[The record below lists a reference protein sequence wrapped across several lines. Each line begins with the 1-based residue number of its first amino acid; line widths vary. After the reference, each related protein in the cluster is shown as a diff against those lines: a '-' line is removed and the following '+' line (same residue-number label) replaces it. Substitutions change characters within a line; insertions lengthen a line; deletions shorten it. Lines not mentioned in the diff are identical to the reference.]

1 MKEKLY
7 KFLQSFN
14 LQYKKNILVDRIKK
28 GSNVLDYGCGA
39 GEFVKYIENDFHTF
53 GFEPN
58 SDARNAA
65 INKTQKAKIIDDL
78 NYDKE
83 KFENIIYTFD
93 DDYDMLKEF
102 ISKLNPV
109 LKSHSELLKISENIL
124 TNLIKAQ
131 NEISIIISQNEYK
144 KI

>member
-1 MKEKLY
+1 MIEQAFLDLPQYNLYTNSLTPIVHYFKEH
-7 KFLQSFN
+7 
-14 LQYKKNILVDRIKK
+14 KNSVPTED
-28 GSNVLDYGCGA
+28 
-39 GEFVKYIENDFHTF
+39 E
-53 GFEPN
+53 
-58 SDARNAA
+58 
-65 INKTQKAKIIDDL
+65 INKLIPYAKQTDFILTTFHEIIDDL

>member
-1 MKEKLY
+1 MIEQAFLDLPQYNVYTNSLTPLVHYFKEH
-7 KFLQSFN
+7 
-14 LQYKKNILVDRIKK
+14 KNSIPTED
-28 GSNVLDYGCGA
+28 
-39 GEFVKYIENDFHTF
+39 E
-53 GFEPN
+53 
-58 SDARNAA
+58 
-65 INKTQKAKIIDDL
+65 INKLIPYAKQTNFVLTTFHEIIDDI

>member
-1 MKEKLY
+1 MIEQTFLDLPQYNVYTNSLTPLVHYFKEH
-7 KFLQSFN
+7 
-14 LQYKKNILVDRIKK
+14 KNSIPTED
-28 GSNVLDYGCGA
+28 
-39 GEFVKYIENDFHTF
+39 E
-53 GFEPN
+53 
-58 SDARNAA
+58 
-65 INKTQKAKIIDDL
+65 INKLIPYAKQTDFILTTFHEIIDDL

>member
-1 MKEKLY
+1 MIEQAFLDLPQYNVYTNSLTPLVHYFKEH
-7 KFLQSFN
+7 
-14 LQYKKNILVDRIKK
+14 KNSIPTED
-28 GSNVLDYGCGA
+28 
-39 GEFVKYIENDFHTF
+39 E
-53 GFEPN
+53 
-58 SDARNAA
+58 
-65 INKTQKAKIIDDL
+65 INKLIPYAKQTDFVLTTFHEIIDDL

-109 LKSHSELLKISENIL
+109 LKSHNELLKISENIL

>member
-1 MKEKLY
+1 MIEQAFLDLPQYNLYTNSLTPIVHYFKEH
-7 KFLQSFN
+7 
-14 LQYKKNILVDRIKK
+14 KNSIPTED
-28 GSNVLDYGCGA
+28 
-39 GEFVKYIENDFHTF
+39 E
-53 GFEPN
+53 
-58 SDARNAA
+58 
-65 INKTQKAKIIDDL
+65 INKLIPYAKQTDFILTTFHEIIDDL
-78 NYDKE
+78 NYDKD

>member
-1 MKEKLY
+1 MIEQDFIDLPQYNVYTNSLTPLVHYFKEH
-7 KFLQSFN
+7 
-14 LQYKKNILVDRIKK
+14 KNSVPTED
-28 GSNVLDYGCGA
+28 
-39 GEFVKYIENDFHTF
+39 E
-53 GFEPN
+53 
-58 SDARNAA
+58 
-65 INKTQKAKIIDDL
+65 INKLIPYAKQTDFILTTFHEIIDDL

-109 LKSHSELLKISENIL
+109 LKSHSELLKISEHIL

>member
-1 MKEKLY
+1 MIEQAFLDLPQYNVYTNSLTPLVHYFKEH
-7 KFLQSFN
+7 
-14 LQYKKNILVDRIKK
+14 KNSVPTED
-28 GSNVLDYGCGA
+28 
-39 GEFVKYIENDFHTF
+39 E
-53 GFEPN
+53 
-58 SDARNAA
+58 
-65 INKTQKAKIIDDL
+65 INKLIPYAKQTDFILTTFHEIIDDL

>member
-1 MKEKLY
+1 MIEQAFLDLPQYNVYTNSLTPLVHYFKEH
-7 KFLQSFN
+7 
-14 LQYKKNILVDRIKK
+14 R
-28 GSNVLDYGCGA
+28 
-39 GEFVKYIENDFHTF
+39 
-53 GFEPN
+53 N
-58 SDARNAA
+58 SIPTEDE
-65 INKTQKAKIIDDL
+65 INKLIPYAKQTDFVLTTFHEIIDDL

-109 LKSHSELLKISENIL
+109 LKSHNELLKISENIL

>member
-1 MKEKLY
+1 MIEQAFLDLPQYNVYTNSLTPLVHYFKEH
-7 KFLQSFN
+7 
-14 LQYKKNILVDRIKK
+14 KNSIPTED
-28 GSNVLDYGCGA
+28 
-39 GEFVKYIENDFHTF
+39 E
-53 GFEPN
+53 
-58 SDARNAA
+58 
-65 INKTQKAKIIDDL
+65 INKLIPYAKQTDFVLTTFHEIIDDL

-102 ISKLNPV
+102 ILKLNPV
-109 LKSHSELLKISENIL
+109 LKSHNELLKISENIL

>member
-1 MKEKLY
+1 MIEQAFLDLPQYNLYTNSLTPIVHYFKEH
-7 KFLQSFN
+7 
-14 LQYKKNILVDRIKK
+14 KNSVPTED
-28 GSNVLDYGCGA
+28 
-39 GEFVKYIENDFHTF
+39 E
-53 GFEPN
+53 
-58 SDARNAA
+58 
-65 INKTQKAKIIDDL
+65 INKLIPYVKQTDFILTTFHEIIDDL
-78 NYDKE
+78 NYDKD

>member
-1 MKEKLY
+1 MIEQAFLDLPQYNVYTNSLTPLVHYFKEH
-7 KFLQSFN
+7 
-14 LQYKKNILVDRIKK
+14 KNSIPTED
-28 GSNVLDYGCGA
+28 
-39 GEFVKYIENDFHTF
+39 E
-53 GFEPN
+53 
-58 SDARNAA
+58 
-65 INKTQKAKIIDDL
+65 INKLIPYAKQTNFVLTTFHEIIDDL

-83 KFENIIYTFD
+83 KFEQIVYSFD
-93 DDYDMLKEF
+93 DDYDMLKDF

>member
-1 MKEKLY
+1 MIEQAFLDLPQYNVYTNSLTPLVHYFKEH
-7 KFLQSFN
+7 
-14 LQYKKNILVDRIKK
+14 KNSIPTED
-28 GSNVLDYGCGA
+28 
-39 GEFVKYIENDFHTF
+39 E
-53 GFEPN
+53 
-58 SDARNAA
+58 
-65 INKTQKAKIIDDL
+65 INKLIPYAKQTDFILTTFHEIIDDL

-83 KFENIIYTFD
+83 KFENIIYTID

>member
-1 MKEKLY
+1 MIEQAFLDLPQYNLYTNSLTPIVHYFKEH
-7 KFLQSFN
+7 
-14 LQYKKNILVDRIKK
+14 KNSVPTED
-28 GSNVLDYGCGA
+28 
-39 GEFVKYIENDFHTF
+39 E
-53 GFEPN
+53 
-58 SDARNAA
+58 
-65 INKTQKAKIIDDL
+65 INKLIPYAKQTDFILTTFHEIIDDL

-83 KFENIIYTFD
+83 KFENIIYTLD

>member
-1 MKEKLY
+1 MNCSIVSLC
-7 KFLQSFN
+7 FL
-14 LQYKKNILVDRIKK
+14 
-28 GSNVLDYGCGA
+28 
-39 GEFVKYIENDFHTF
+39 
-53 GFEPN
+53 
-58 SDARNAA
+58 
-65 INKTQKAKIIDDL
+65 
-78 NYDKE
+78 
-83 KFENIIYTFD
+83 

-109 LKSHSELLKISENIL
+109 LKSHNELLKISENIL

>member
-1 MKEKLY
+1 MIEQAFLDLPQYNLYTNSLTPLVHYFKEH
-7 KFLQSFN
+7 
-14 LQYKKNILVDRIKK
+14 KNSVPTED
-28 GSNVLDYGCGA
+28 
-39 GEFVKYIENDFHTF
+39 E
-53 GFEPN
+53 
-58 SDARNAA
+58 
-65 INKTQKAKIIDDL
+65 INKLIPYAKQTDFILTTFHEIIDDL

-109 LKSHSELLKISENIL
+109 LKSHNELLKISENIL

>member
-1 MKEKLY
+1 MIEQAFLDLPQYNVYTNSLTPLVHYFKEH
-7 KFLQSFN
+7 
-14 LQYKKNILVDRIKK
+14 KNSIPTED
-28 GSNVLDYGCGA
+28 
-39 GEFVKYIENDFHTF
+39 E
-53 GFEPN
+53 
-58 SDARNAA
+58 
-65 INKTQKAKIIDDL
+65 INKLIPYAKQTDFILTTFHEIIDDL

>member
-1 MKEKLY
+1 MIEQAFLDLPQYNVYTNSLTPLVHYFKEH
-7 KFLQSFN
+7 
-14 LQYKKNILVDRIKK
+14 KNSIPTED
-28 GSNVLDYGCGA
+28 
-39 GEFVKYIENDFHTF
+39 E
-53 GFEPN
+53 
-58 SDARNAA
+58 
-65 INKTQKAKIIDDL
+65 INKLIPYAKQTDFVLTTFHEIIDDL

-131 NEISIIISQNEYK
+131 NEISIIISQDEYK

>member
-1 MKEKLY
+1 MIEQVYIDLPQFNTYSNSVTPISHFY
-7 KFLQSFN
+7 KTHKS
-14 LQYKKNILVDRIKK
+14 IIPT
-28 GSNVLDYGCGA
+28 
-39 GEFVKYIENDFHTF
+39 ENDISKLLPYAKQTDFILSTFH
-53 GFEPN
+53 E
-58 SDARNAA
+58 
-65 INKTQKAKIIDDL
+65 IIDDL